1 MKSFGKNGEG
11 DGEFDNPVD
20 ICRNDEGHVVV
31 ADFLAIESR
40 S

>member
-1 MKSFGKNGEG
+1 MLFKTHQSSIIN
-11 DGEFDNPVD
+11 NPVD
-20 ICRNDEGHVVV
+20 ICINDEGHVVV